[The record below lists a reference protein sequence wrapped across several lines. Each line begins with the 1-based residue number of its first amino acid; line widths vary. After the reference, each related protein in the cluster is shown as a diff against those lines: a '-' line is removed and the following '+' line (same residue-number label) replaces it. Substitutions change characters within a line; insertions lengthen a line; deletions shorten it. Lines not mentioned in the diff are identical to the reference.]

1 MPGFRA
7 LQTLDG
13 LLHQMTCHLCDPHER
28 GRLWSCAW
36 CRNPWRNGHGLQ
48 FQYGSSNL
56 WSLRGWAGP
65 SSSSSSSP
73 QQGPSSRDYSSQ
85 AVNTTRKK
93 KKKNIREHLTMK
105 TKDLHKP
112 NEHKPGL
119 CTLMETM
126 NACLLTKRREKTT
139 KIAEKGFM
147 FLTEDLANGGSGFS

>member
-1 MPGFRA
+1 MAFCIRWLAIFVTPMSVVDYEVVPDVEILDETAMVCSSSTDHQISDRFG
-7 LQTLDG
+7 DG
-13 LLHQMTCHLCDPHER
+13 LV
-28 GRLWSCAW
+28 
-36 CRNPWRNGHGLQ
+36 
-48 FQYGSSNL
+48 
-56 WSLRGWAGP
+56 LRHRPPVVP
-65 SSSSSSSP
+65 SRILPRVITAHKLSI
-73 QQGPSSRDYSSQ
+73 RH
-85 AVNTTRKK
+85 VK